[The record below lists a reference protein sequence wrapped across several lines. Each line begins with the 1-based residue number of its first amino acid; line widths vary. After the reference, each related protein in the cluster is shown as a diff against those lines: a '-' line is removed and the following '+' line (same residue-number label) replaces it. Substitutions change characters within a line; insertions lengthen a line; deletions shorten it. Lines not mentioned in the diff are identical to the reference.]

1 MCGFAGVYS
10 PLAVVDMGVIARMG
24 DVLTHRG
31 PDGRGFWAESDRSV
45 GLVHRRLAIQDVSPA
60 GDQPM
65 CSPCARYIIVFN
77 GEIYNHLR
85 LRGQLSAAGHVCDWR
100 GHSDTETLLACIS
113 VWGIRSTLERLV
125 GMFAFAVWDRSA
137 KELTLARD
145 RAGEKPL
152 YWGWQ
157 NGSLVFGSELKALR
171 SHPDFNAPV
180 DRGALSVFLRHNY
193 IPAPYTI
200 FKGINKLPAG
210 CMVTVSRES
219 SSKPA
224 SPVAY
229 WSVNQAVQHGLSDP
243 FRGSD
248 EEAIGSLKSILS
260 ESIEG
265 QMLSDVPLGAFL
277 SGGVDSSLVAA
288 MMQERSSAPIKTFA
302 IGFDDPRFNEAGHA
316 SAVARHLG
324 TNHTELYVSAQDALD
339 VVPRLPSIY
348 CEPFADSSQIPMFLV
363 SRMAKEK
370 VTVALSGDGGDELFG
385 GYNPYQ
391 FAPRYWAYMQ
401 KFPLGL
407 RRAAGSM
414 LGRLPL
420 PDRLQKL
427 SGVMGEM
434 NREMFYRALM
444 SHWLNPE
451 QVVLEGDEHSTI
463 LNNSARWPNAES
475 FEEWMMSM
483 EAQMYMPDDILV
495 KVDRAAMANSLETRV
510 PLLDHR
516 VFEFAWRLPLHM
528 KIREG
533 QGKWVLRQ
541 LLYTYVPKALIERP
555 KKGFSVP
562 MADWLR
568 GPLRE
573 WAESLLNERRL
584 EHEGY
589 FNARA
594 VQKLFKEHVS
604 GRRNHANR
612 LWSVLMFQAWLEQ
625 L

>member
-1 MCGFAGVYS
+1 
-10 PLAVVDMGVIARMG
+10 MGVIARMG

-200 FKGINKLPAG
+200 FEGINKLPAG

-348 CEPFADSSQIPMFLV
+348 CEPFADSSQIPTFLV
-363 SRMAKEK
+363 TKLAKQH

-391 FAPRYWAYMQ
+391 FAPRYWRTLSKIPRPFRSGME
-401 KFPLGL
+401 GL
-407 RRAAGSM
+407 M
-414 LGRLPL
+414 EKLPL
-420 PDRLQKL
+420 PDKFQKL
-427 SGVMGEM
+427 AGVMAAHS
-434 NREMFYRALM
+434 REDFYRSLM
-444 SHWLNPE
+444 SHWLNPDS
-451 QVVLEGDEHSTI
+451 VVIGGREYPSV
-463 LNNSARWPNAES
+463 LNNPDAWPKTDSYEH
-475 FEEWMMSM
+475 WMMAM
-483 EAQMYMPDDILV
+483 EAQMYMADDILV
-495 KVDRAAMANSLETRV
+495 KVDRAAMANSLEARV

-516 VFEFAWRLPLHM
+516 VVELAWRLPLNM

-533 QGKWVLRQ
+533 KGKWLLRQ
-541 LLYTYVPKALIERP
+541 VLYRYVPESLIERP

-568 GPLRE
+568 GPLRD
-573 WAESLLNERRL
+573 WAESLLDERRL
-584 EHEGY
+584 RDEGY
-589 FNARA
+589 FEAQVVRRA
-594 VQKLFKEHVS
+594 LTEHQAGKRDHS
-604 GRRNHANR
+604 NR
-612 LWSVLMFQAWLEQ
+612 LWSVLMFQAWLERERG
-625 L
+625 